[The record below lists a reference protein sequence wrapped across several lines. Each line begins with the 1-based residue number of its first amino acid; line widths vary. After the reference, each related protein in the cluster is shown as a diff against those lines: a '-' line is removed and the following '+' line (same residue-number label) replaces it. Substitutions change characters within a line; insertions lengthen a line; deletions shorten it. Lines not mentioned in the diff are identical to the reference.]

1 MIISKEVNN
10 QGKDKYRKESDK
22 FTKQQN
28 NLFSAKINR
37 RIQSRSLY
45 VECNTHWVLG
55 IWANEL

>member
-37 RIQSRSLY
+37 RIQSQSLY
-45 VECNTHWVLG
+45 VECNTH
-55 IWANEL
+55 